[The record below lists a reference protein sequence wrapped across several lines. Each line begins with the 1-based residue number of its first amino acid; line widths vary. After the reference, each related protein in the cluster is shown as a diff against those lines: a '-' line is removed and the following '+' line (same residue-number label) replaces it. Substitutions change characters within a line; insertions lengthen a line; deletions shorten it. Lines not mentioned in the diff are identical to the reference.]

1 MYQFLILARFSSFP
15 LYFASSFVSC
25 CHRLFI
31 IRLERLAISILSLPL
46 SLARAPVLYLA
57 YCQELFGTS
66 LSNRLTARPTDQR
79 KPSCTLPRPPC
90 PLALPAL
97 GPERVVCFWIH
108 HPHTGARGLHIW
120 LGIFRCCDRE
130 KEHTHTRCP
139 RETARY
145 NNMRELHRASPVL
158 TPPNDVAAKTCLFVL
173 SFALEYHLVSR
184 TPLSNRLHT
193 LSATLPSVLQSSN
206 FSLDH
211 RFHK

>member
-15 LYFASSFVSC
+15 LYFASPFVSC

-31 IRLERLAISILSLPL
+31 IRLERLAISILSLSL

-97 GPERVVCFWIH
+97 GPRKGCLFLDTPS
-108 HPHTGARGLHIW
+108 PHRRTRSPYLAWYLSVLRQGKGA
-120 LGIFRCCDRE
+120 
-130 KEHTHTRCP
+130 HTHT
-139 RETARY
+139 
-145 NNMRELHRASPVL
+145 
-158 TPPNDVAAKTCLFVL
+158 
-173 SFALEYHLVSR
+173 
-184 TPLSNRLHT
+184 
-193 LSATLPSVLQSSN
+193 LPKRNSEI
-206 FSLDH
+206 
-211 RFHK
+211 